1 MVSVVMYS
9 REISPPGGF
18 EVHTPAPPR
27 LCIHPPGDARRREVE
42 AFIRRVYAER
52 YGADVSGFAP
62 TLVSLQDD
70 DDGIVA
76 AAGYRSAAQD
86 RLFLEGYFDQPI
98 ESLLKPHTEQP
109 LSRTDIVEIGPL
121 ASARAGEGRRLVQ
134 MISAHLVEQG
144 FDWVVCTLTAELR
157 HLFLRIGITP
167 LASIARHAAELA
179 AAPHHVLLVYS
190 CRSAAEFALLSQLRR
205 AEADSGAPRYA
216 LRRWHAFGLTRRWLA
231 PQAAACGWRCA

>member
-1 MVSVVMYS
+1 MVSVVMCS
-9 REISPPGGF
+9 RDISPPGGY
-18 EVHTPAPPR
+18 EVHAPAPPR

-70 DDGIVA
+70 DGIVA

-98 ESLLKPHTEQP
+98 ESLLKPHTERP
-109 LSRTDIVEIGPL
+109 LSRTDIVEIGHL

-167 LASIARHAAELA
+167 LALGAADPDALGQDVGRWGSYYDHHPVVLA
-179 AAPHHVLLVYS
+179 SPLQHVLHQMDRR
-190 CRSAAEFALLSQLRR
+190 RSSARLM
-205 AEADSGAPRYA
+205 
-216 LRRWHAFGLTRRWLA
+216 
-231 PQAAACGWRCA
+231 

>member
-1 MVSVVMYS
+1 MCS
-9 REISPPGGF
+9 RDVSPPSGF

-70 DDGIVA
+70 DGIVA

-98 ESLLKPHTEQP
+98 ESLLKPHTERP
-109 LSRTDIVEIGPL
+109 LSRTDIVEIGHL

-167 LASIARHAAELA
+167 LALGAADPDALGQDVGRWGSYYDHHPVVLA
-179 AAPHHVLLVYS
+179 SPLQHVLHQMDRR
-190 CRSAAEFALLSQLRR
+190 RSSARLM
-205 AEADSGAPRYA
+205 
-216 LRRWHAFGLTRRWLA
+216 
-231 PQAAACGWRCA
+231 

>member
-9 REISPPGGF
+9 RDISPPGGY
-18 EVHTPAPPR
+18 EVHAPTPPR

-62 TLVSLQDD
+62 MLVSLQD

-109 LSRTDIVEIGPL
+109 LSRTDIVEIGHL

-167 LASIARHAAELA
+167 LALGAADPDALGQDVGRWGSYYDHHPVVLA
-179 AAPHHVLLVYS
+179 SPLQHVLHQMGRR
-190 CRSAAEFALLSQLRR
+190 RSSARLM
-205 AEADSGAPRYA
+205 
-216 LRRWHAFGLTRRWLA
+216 
-231 PQAAACGWRCA
+231 